1 MKIKYDGT
9 GIELTDK
16 DSKNLINFI
25 EYWIT
30 LPEKDKVKLK
40 QLILECMGAATYISI
55 IYLLVRRREK

>member
-40 QLILECMGAATYISI
+40 QLILECMVAATYISI
-55 IYLLVRRREK
+55 IYILVRRREK